1 MPDEPKNSENA
12 AAAES
17 LSAKTVL
24 FDLFDILETAI
35 LTVFVFLMLFA
46 FVLRPVTVDGSSMN
60 PTLYN
65 EDKLLILTPLRFCN
79 NGDIVIIDDQEAG
92 RFADYEQKNVYRAP
106 GLGYIIVKRV
116 IARAGQSVDID
127 FNNGTVTVDGAVLD
141 EPYIKELTSRNDGA
155 FVYPMTVPQDYV
167 FVMGDNRNGST
178 DSRNPAVALVP
189 TEQIIGTVFFRYD
202 RNDDLCMKWSE
213 KFAFLL

>member
-1 MPDEPKNSENA
+1 MPENQQNA
-12 AAAES
+12 AEES
-17 LSAKTVL
+17 FSAKAFF
-24 FDLFDILETAI
+24 FDLLDILETAI

-79 NGDIVIIDDQEAG
+79 NGDIVIIDDQECG
-92 RFADYEQKNVYRAP
+92 RFSDYEQEKVYRNP
-106 GLGYIIVKRV
+106 GLGYVIVKRV
-116 IARAGQSVDID
+116 IAREGQVIDID
-127 FNNGTVTVDGAVLD
+127 FGSGVVTVDGTALD
-141 EPYIKELTSRNDGA
+141 EPYIKEVTSRNDGA
-155 FVYPMTVPQDYV
+155 FVYPMTVPEGYI

-178 DSRNPAVALVP
+178 DSRNPSVALVP